1 MSRGQQP
8 ATHAT
13 RRPPHPSRPP
23 AREGAHLPPPRAG
36 ELTPGERPGACGSGL
51 SFALPEGDPGPSQIG
66 ATRPAP
72 KRSRAAAGLHGR
84 GRSIASLRAQAEA
97 ALALGDTAVLRKEA
111 MGLLQSRPG
120 TRVASASG
128 RGAQGLPGML
138 LQVGGTMCISTDCAG
153 SCPSQATSSTSDH
166 LRGSGKRNSP

>member
-8 ATHAT
+8 ATHT
-13 RRPPHPSRPP
+13 THWPPHPSRPP

-51 SFALPEGDPGPSQIG
+51 SFALPEGDPGPSQLG

-84 GRSIASLRAQAEA
+84 GRSIASLRAQAEGGPLDGA
-97 ALALGDTAVLRKEA
+97 PPAQGPVRRHF
-111 MGLLQSRPG
+111 QRFRPG
-120 TRVASASG
+120 FPVQTR
-128 RGAQGLPGML
+128 QGQQDLATATHTL
-138 LQVGGTMCISTDCAG
+138 L
-153 SCPSQATSSTSDH
+153 
-166 LRGSGKRNSP
+166 